1 MEFEKMSVVEL
12 KAHLKSV
19 GESTVG
25 KKAELIE
32 RCILDAEVLAPCLEG
47 KPPKAP
53 ERVKAGS
60 KKRGTF
66 L

>member
-1 MEFEKMSVVEL
+1 MSVVEL

-32 RCILDAEVLAPCLEG
+32 RCILDAEVLAPFE